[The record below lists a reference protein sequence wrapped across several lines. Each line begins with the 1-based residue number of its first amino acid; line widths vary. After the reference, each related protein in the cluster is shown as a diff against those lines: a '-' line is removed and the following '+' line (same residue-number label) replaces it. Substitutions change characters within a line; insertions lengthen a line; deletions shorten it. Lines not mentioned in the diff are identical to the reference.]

1 MNAHKSVIFSTM
13 VVGGLIYCLLVKA
26 EESDFSGSWGIDGNL
41 VGSSKR
47 SSIFEIKLKETSDGS
62 VTGSYCSVTQ
72 SGNRIDCSTDDTEN
86 ISGYIS
92 KNGRDAEVNFYSFFG
107 GKAGVAVLSRNRD
120 MLTWK
125 VTRNPTGGPFYGP
138 SFATLSKKQFDDHQ
152 DEREVVLDKAYLYP
166 GPAET
171 KVKIYLVKGDY
182 VRLIDISSDLK
193 FWNVS
198 YIQKNGTEINR
209 WIDCRAINF
218 CP

>member
-1 MNAHKSVIFSTM
+1 MNLFKHATFPI
-13 VVGGLIYCLLVKA
+13 VVSLGLMFHSAPRA
-26 EESDFSGSWGIDGNL
+26 EESDYSGSWEYQEHV
-41 VGSSKR
+41 VGSSKP

-152 DEREVVLDKAYLYP
+152 GEREVVLDKAYLYP